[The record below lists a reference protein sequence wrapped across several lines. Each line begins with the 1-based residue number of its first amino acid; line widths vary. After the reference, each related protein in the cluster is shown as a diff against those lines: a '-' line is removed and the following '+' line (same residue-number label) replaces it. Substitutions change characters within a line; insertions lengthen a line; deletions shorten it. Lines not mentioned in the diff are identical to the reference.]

1 MAFTMKSNVPGLL
14 GINAELSTYSVPVF
28 EKDLPNGIWGAA
40 NIDRTIV
47 IEKDLKPKDK
57 KSAVEHEM
65 MHIMQFKNGSVR
77 YDNKNVY
84 YKPNKGSATE
94 IFPLASIRPGNHK
107 LPWEKSIYD
116 KTKTY
121 AK

>member
-57 KSAVEHEM
+57 KAAVEHEM

-84 YKPNKGSATE
+84 YKPNKADAIK
-94 IFPLASIRPGNHK
+94 IFPLSTIRPGDHK
-107 LPWEKSIYD
+107 LPWEASIYK

>member
-1 MAFTMKSNVPGLL
+1 MAFKMRSNVPKLL

-28 EKDLPNGIWGAA
+28 EKDLPDGIWGTA
-40 NIDRTIV
+40 NIDRTIY
-47 IEKDLKPKDK
+47 IDKDLNPKQKRD
-57 KSAVEHEM
+57 AVEHES
-65 MHIMQFKNGSVR
+65 MHIMQFKNNTVR

-84 YKPNKGSATE
+84 YKPNQISPIQ
-94 IFPLASIRPGNHK
+94 IFPLSTTRPGDHK